1 MPARTRGAG
10 PESMP
15 TLTANGIRIAFDT
28 AGDAKAA
35 PVLLVHGL
43 GMQLTSWPDEFV
55 DGLVELG
62 FYVIRFDQRDCGL
75 STKFERA
82 GQPNRVWR
90 WLGAHLKLPLRP
102 AYRLDDMAEDALGV
116 LSALGVARAH
126 LVGVAMG
133 GMVAQILAARH
144 PQRTLSLTSIMSSS
158 GKRGLPGPAAGLRQ
172 AQLARPARPNDVD
185 SIIDAAVALQQAIG
199 SPAYP
204 TPEKQLRRRA
214 ARAVRRC
221 YCPAGELRQM
231 LAVSTAPERSA
242 LLSAITAPT
251 LVIHGAADPLVPLA
265 CGEDTA
271 AQVPGAR
278 LEVIQGM
285 GHDLPA
291 QLNERMLALID
302 ANARGKITPDST
314 PRLYVRQ

>member
-1 MPARTRGAG
+1 
-10 PESMP
+10 MP
-15 TLTANGIRIAFDT
+15 TLTANAIRIAFDT
-28 AGDAKAA
+28 AGDAKSA

-55 DGLVELG
+55 EGLVELG
-62 FYVIRFDQRDCGL
+62 FYVIRFDHRDCGL
-75 STKFERA
+75 STKFDRTGGA
-82 GQPNRVWR
+82 NPTWNRLR
-90 WLGAHLKLPLRP
+90 SWLGSRLRLPARP
-102 AYRLDDMAEDALGV
+102 VYHLDDMADDALGV
-116 LSALGVARAH
+116 LSALGIARAH

-144 PQRTLSLTSIMSSS
+144 PQRVLSLTSIMSSS
-158 GKRGLPGPAAGLRQ
+158 GRRGLPGPTPAARQALLRQ
-172 AQLARPARPNDVD
+172 PARANDVD
-185 SIIDAAVALQQAIG
+185 SIIEAAVALQQAIG

-214 ARAVRRC
+214 ARSLRRC
-221 YCPAGELRQM
+221 YCPAGLARQM
-231 LAVSTAPERSA
+231 LAVGAAPERGD
-242 LLSAITAPT
+242 LLRAITAPT
-251 LVIHGAADPLVPLA
+251 LVIHGAADPVVPLA

-271 AQVPGAR
+271 TQVPGAR
-278 LEVIQGM
+278 LEIIEGM

-314 PRLYVRQ
+314 PRLYVKQ